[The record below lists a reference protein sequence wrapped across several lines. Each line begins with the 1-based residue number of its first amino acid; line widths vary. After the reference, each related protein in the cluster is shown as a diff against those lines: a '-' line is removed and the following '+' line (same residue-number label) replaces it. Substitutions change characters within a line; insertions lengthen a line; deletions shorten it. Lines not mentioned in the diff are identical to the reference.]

1 MRPDVVRQK
10 TFGSSFLDVPLG
22 ISIAITDP
30 LGRFQACNLAYC
42 NMLGYTQA
50 ELQCM
55 DWLSVTHPDDQER
68 NRELIDKLLKREI
81 SNFDI
86 EKRYRTKTGETVWC
100 HVHLSVTDE
109 NSESPGCLLG
119 VAEDITEKRAARL
132 QLHKNQLL
140 LKMAGRAARLGGWTF
155 DSSSQHL
162 HWSDEICEMHGYPP
176 GYRPTLAQGIS
187 HYVLEY
193 QEMVQQLVGQCLL
206 DGKPF
211 DFEAE
216 LMRVNGTRL
225 WVRAIG
231 ECIRDK
237 NDNIVGLQGAFQDI
251 TGQRQHEDERY
262 ALATKLSATL
272 EHMSDAF
279 FTLDRQWIITYAND
293 EMCRSVERARGQL
306 VNQRIWDLFPSA
318 RDSNFYRCY
327 LAAMDTNET
336 STTIEYFAPLKKW
349 FEVRAH
355 PISDGVAVYFQDIT
369 QKRKDE
375 AQLQLLKTCMERMN
389 DIIVITEAEAT
400 DGVGRRVIYVNEAFE
415 RTTGYRADEI
425 VGNSPRILQGPRT
438 SQEVRD
444 RICTKLK
451 AWQPIREE
459 ILNYTKSGEELWLE
473 LDIVPVANGQGWFTH
488 WIAIER
494 NVTERKRAAEAMREQ
509 AALLDKAQDAIWVID
524 LTARITYWNLSAE
537 RIHGWSA
544 SEVLGTK
551 VQDLLFTDAD
561 AFNQRLRAVLD
572 RGEWVGEIEHRTR
585 DGTTLQVVSRL
596 TLVRDEFDQPRSILA
611 INTDITQQK
620 QLEKQF
626 LRAQRMESIGTLAG
640 GIAHDLNNILA
651 PILLSIN
658 MLKDAIPDP
667 DDQSLLHTIEV
678 SARRGADLVRQ
689 VLSFARGVEGKREQV
704 NVAHVLDELDRI
716 LKKTIPRNIGIQ
728 CTLTEGIWQL
738 QADSTQL
745 QQILMNLCVN
755 ARDAMPTGGR
765 IRISAE
771 NIQFDEQYV
780 AMNIDARVGPYVKL
794 VVEDDGDG
802 IDPAI
807 LNRVFDPFF
816 TTKPL
821 GEGTG
826 LGLATCLAIVKSH
839 GGFIRLNSEVG
850 KGTCFRI
857 YLPADTGT
865 TCHQDPGVPKA
876 LPCGSGEVILVV
888 DDEAAILQVTRL
900 TLEAHGYQVEV
911 ATNGA
916 DAVAVFAQNVD
927 RIDLVLTDMMMPV
940 MDGPATIQALRRLRP
955 SVPIIAASGVTHNDQ
970 RSRSASAG
978 VWHFMPKPYTADVLL
993 RKLAEVLTKDR
1004 ARVD

>member
-1 MRPDVVRQK
+1 
-10 TFGSSFLDVPLG
+10 
-22 ISIAITDP
+22 
-30 LGRFQACNLAYC
+30 
-42 NMLGYTQA
+42 
-50 ELQCM
+50 
-55 DWLSVTHPDDQER
+55 
-68 NRELIDKLLKREI
+68 
-81 SNFDI
+81 
-86 EKRYRTKTGETVWC
+86 
-100 HVHLSVTDE
+100 
-109 NSESPGCLLG
+109 
-119 VAEDITEKRAARL
+119 
-132 QLHKNQLL
+132 
-140 LKMAGRAARLGGWTF
+140 
-155 DSSSQHL
+155 
-162 HWSDEICEMHGYPP
+162 
-176 GYRPTLAQGIS
+176 
-187 HYVLEY
+187 
-193 QEMVQQLVGQCLL
+193 
-206 DGKPF
+206 
-211 DFEAE
+211 
-216 LMRVNGTRL
+216 
-225 WVRAIG
+225 
-231 ECIRDK
+231 
-237 NDNIVGLQGAFQDI
+237 
-251 TGQRQHEDERY
+251 
-262 ALATKLSATL
+262 
-272 EHMSDAF
+272 
-279 FTLDRQWIITYAND
+279 
-293 EMCRSVERARGQL
+293 
-306 VNQRIWDLFPSA
+306 
-318 RDSNFYRCY
+318 
-327 LAAMDTNET
+327 
-336 STTIEYFAPLKKW
+336 
-349 FEVRAH
+349 
-355 PISDGVAVYFQDIT
+355 
-369 QKRKDE
+369 
-375 AQLQLLKTCMERMN
+375 MN

-415 RTTGYRADEI
+415 RTTGYQADEI

-745 QQILMNLCVN
+745 QQVLMNLCVN

-807 LNRVFDPFF
+807 VNRVFDPFF

-955 SVPIIAASGVTHNDQ
+955 GVPIIAASGVTHNDQ
-970 RSRSASAG
+970 RSRSAGAG
-978 VWHFMPKPYTADVLL
+978 VFHFLPKPYTADVLL
-993 RKLAEVLTKDR
+993 RKLAEVLINR